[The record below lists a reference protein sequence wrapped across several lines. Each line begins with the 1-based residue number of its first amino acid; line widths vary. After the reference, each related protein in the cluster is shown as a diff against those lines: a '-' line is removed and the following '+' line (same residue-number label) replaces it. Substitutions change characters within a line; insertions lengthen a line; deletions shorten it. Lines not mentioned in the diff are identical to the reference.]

1 MHVHVPL
8 SFYSLAY
15 VIFGSL
21 VQITSSLHNDR
32 SLMTM
37 YSLVLTHRQELISFN
52 EMDVIS
58 RSRRIK
64 NGEQIIWS
72 VVISEKDSEKPSSVV
87 MSRTKSAEV

>member
-1 MHVHVPL
+1 MHVPL
-8 SFYSLAY
+8 SFYSLAH
-15 VIFGSL
+15 VIFGS
-21 VQITSSLHNDR
+21 VQVTSSLHNDR